1 MAKLLE
7 KPEELKVNVNLQGVP
22 LTLVRN
28 GEAQRITKVYQ
39 RWRVVE
45 QWWGKEIARNY
56 FRVKTNR
63 GLVYDIYRDMP
74 TGCWY
79 LSRIHD

>member
-1 MAKLLE
+1 MVKLLE
-7 KPEELKVNVNLQGVP
+7 KPEELKVSVNIQGVP
-22 LTLVRN
+22 LTLVRD
-28 GEAQRITKVYQ
+28 GEKQRVTKVYQ
-39 RWRVVE
+39 NWRVVE
-45 QWWGKEIARNY
+45 EWLGKEISRNY

-63 GLVYDIYRDMP
+63 GLVCDIYRDMP

>member
-7 KPEELKVNVNLQGVP
+7 KPEEVKVSANVQGVP

-39 RWRVVE
+39 HWRVVE
-45 QWWGKEIARNY
+45 EEWGKEIPRNY
-56 FRVKTNR
+56 FRVKTNK
-63 GLVYDIYRDMP
+63 GLVCDIYRDMSA
-74 TGCWY
+74 GGWY
-79 LSRIHD
+79 LSGIYD

>member
-1 MAKLLE
+1 LAKLLE
-7 KPEELKVNVNLQGVP
+7 KPEELKVSVNIQGVP

-39 RWRVVE
+39 HWRAVE
-45 QWWGKEIARNY
+45 QWLEKEILRNY
-56 FRVKTNR
+56 FRVKTTR
-63 GLVYDIYRDMP
+63 GLVCDIYRDMP

-79 LSRIHD
+79 LSRIYD

>member
-7 KPEELKVNVNLQGVP
+7 KPEELKVSVNIQGVP

-39 RWRVVE
+39 HWRAVE
-45 QWWGKEIARNY
+45 QWLEKEILRNY
-56 FRVKTNR
+56 FRVKTTR
-63 GLVYDIYRDMP
+63 GLVCDIYRDMP

-79 LSRIHD
+79 LSRIYD